1 MENIFFIL
9 MIIFAIL
16 AIQTNSLR
24 QAIIYL
30 CVFSLITSFTYLLY
44 MAPDVAIAEAII
56 GSTLS
61 TILFLVALNKYKIF
75 RIYYT
80 KDNINVY
87 AKEQNTM
94 LMDALKKFAIEEEL
108 ELDIINTTQDI
119 SEILKFDSYDVI
131 IAQCGDKINVYG
143 DNSNYHFEHI
153 KCYLSSHLNFN
164 IEYNE
169 KLDEVGEYL

>member
-1 MENIFFIL
+1 MQNLFFIL

-24 QAIIYL
+24 QGIIYL

-80 KDNINVY
+80 KKNITTH
-87 AKEQNTM
+87 AKDQSTM
-94 LMDALKKFAIEEEL
+94 LLDSLKKFAIQEEI
-108 ELDIINTTQDI
+108 ELDIIHTSNVVN
-119 SEILKFDSYDVI
+119 EILKFDFYDVI
-131 IAQCGDKINVYG
+131 IAQSGDIINIYG
-143 DNSNYHFEHI
+143 DSSNYHFENMQR
-153 KCYLSSHLNFN
+153 YLSSQLDYT
-164 IEYNE
+164 IKYN
-169 KLDEVGEYL
+169 KLITRTGEYL